1 MEGSDVTPE
10 FTPEYVNVFGGSIY
24 KKANFHVADFCLG
37 DTVSNP
43 FPKSGS
49 IQCLSPAVPG

>member
-43 FPKSGS
+43 FPKYGS
-49 IQCLSPAVPG
+49 I